1 MAKKSRAVGPQVHS
15 VPLGLVIGPEH
26 LYSALCENSEN
37 AFLLESSGS
46 AEKNARYSFV
56 GFSPQKIIT
65 LREGVVDIDGE
76 EVEAERP
83 IEELK
88 KLVPTGRGAAGQG
101 HNVAGFVGGAVGY
114 FSFDYVRC
122 VEKFAAHPKDETGF
136 PDFEFGLFDDVI
148 AFDHAT
154 GKAAYLYGKEN
165 RLSEIKKSVRDST
178 EGNGCFVES
187 LHGGGKNGG
196 GKLIIKN
203 ISVSDTEQEF
213 CSKVETAKE
222 HIRAGDIF
230 QAVLSK
236 RYMLY
241 FEGALHNFYD
251 RLKQS
256 NPSPYMYSM
265 KFGARQIIGSS
276 PENLFKVEGDE
287 ISSYAT
293 LAGTRPRGKTEQED
307 AALEG
312 ELLADKKERAE
323 HLMLV
328 DLTRNDVGKVAVS
341 GSVSVPEFMAVHK
354 YSHVQHI
361 ASLVT
366 GKMRVDRDAFDV
378 FNAIF
383 PAGTVSG
390 APKIRAIDIIDS
402 LENTRRGPYAGAVGY
417 FSANGNADF
426 AIGIRS
432 LFANGNTAFIQTGA
446 GIVYDSVPEKEFLET
461 ENKARALLDNF
472 KTEGG

>member
-1 MAKKSRAVGPQVHS
+1 MAKAKVNRNLRVHS
-15 VPLGLVIGPEH
+15 RPLDIDAGPEE
-26 LYSALCENSEN
+26 LYSALCENHKT

-56 GFSPQKIIT
+56 GFAPQKIIT
-65 LREGVVDIDGE
+65 LRKGVVDIDG
-76 EVEAERP
+76 VGIDSKRP
-83 IEELK
+83 IDEL
-88 KLVPTGRGAAGQG
+88 RGLIPKAIAGP
-101 HNVAGFVGGAVGY
+101 AGLVGGAVGY

-122 VEKFAAHPKDETGF
+122 VEKFSASPKDETGF
-136 PDFEFGLFDDVI
+136 PDFEFGIFDDVVC
-148 AFDHAT
+148 FDHAA

-165 RLSEIKKSVRDST
+165 RLPQIKKALKDSSQ
-178 EGNGCFVES
+178 S
-187 LHGGGKNGG
+187 LPAMS
-196 GKLIIKN
+196 IKSA
-203 ISVSDTEQEF
+203 SVSDTEAEF
-213 CSKVETAKE
+213 CSKVEAAKG
-222 HIRAGDIF
+222 HIMAGDIF
-230 QAVLSK
+230 QVVLSK
-236 RYMLY
+236 RYTIG
-241 FEGALHNFYD
+241 FEGALHSFYH
-251 RLKQS
+251 RLKQD

-276 PENLFKVEGDE
+276 PENLFKLEGE
-287 ISSYAT
+287 NISSYAT
-293 LAGTRPRGKTEQED
+293 LAGTRARGKTPQED
-307 AALEG
+307 AALEE

-328 DLTRNDVGKVAVS
+328 DLTRNDVGKVARP
-341 GSVSVPEFMAVHK
+341 GSVKVPEFMSVHK

-366 GKMRVDRDAFDV
+366 GKLRKDRDAFDV

-390 APKIRAIDIIDS
+390 APKIRAIEIIDS
-402 LENTRRGPYAGAVGY
+402 LEKTRRGPYAGAVGY

-432 LFANGNTAFIQTGA
+432 LFANGKTAFIQTGA

-472 KTEGG
+472 RTEGAADG

>member
-1 MAKKSRAVGPQVHS
+1 MAKAKANRSLRVHS
-15 VPLGLVIGPEH
+15 PALGIDAGPEQ
-26 LYSALCENSEN
+26 LYSALCENFEI

-46 AEKNARYSFV
+46 AEKNSRYSFV
-56 GFSPQKIIT
+56 GFAPEKIIT
-65 LREGVVDIDGE
+65 LKNGVVDIDGQE
-76 EVEAERP
+76 IESKSP
-83 IEELK
+83 IGALRNLIPK
-88 KLVPTGRGAAGQG
+88 TTGSP
-101 HNVAGFVGGAVGY
+101 VGFVGGAVGY
-114 FSFDYVRC
+114 FSFDYVRS
-122 VEKFAAHPKDETGF
+122 VEKFSASPKDETGF
-136 PDFEFGLFDDVI
+136 PDFEFGIFDDVV
-148 AFDHAT
+148 AFDHAAGT
-154 GKAAYLYGKEN
+154 ATYLYGTEN
-165 RLSEIKKSVRDST
+165 RLPQIKKSLKDSS
-178 EGNGCFVES
+178 EHLQS
-187 LHGGGKNGG
+187 LS
-196 GKLIIKN
+196 IKN
-203 ISVSDTEQEF
+203 VTVSDTQEQF
-213 CSKVETAKE
+213 CSKVEKAKE

-230 QAVLSK
+230 QAVISK
-236 RYMLY
+236 RYTIG
-241 FEGALHNFYD
+241 FEGALHSFYH

-265 KFGARQIIGSS
+265 KFGERQIIGSS
-276 PENLFKVEGDE
+276 PENLFKVEGNE

-293 LAGTRPRGKTEQED
+293 LAGTRARGKTPQED
-307 AALEG
+307 AALEA

-328 DLTRNDVGKVAVS
+328 DLTRNDVGKVAQP
-341 GSVSVPEFMAVHK
+341 GSVKVPEFMNVHK

-366 GKMRVDRDAFDV
+366 GKLRADRDAFDV

-390 APKIRAIDIIDS
+390 APKIRAIEIIDS
-402 LENTRRGPYAGAVGY
+402 LEKTRRGPYAGAVGY

-432 LFANGNTAFIQTGA
+432 LFANGKTAFIQTGA

-472 KTEGG
+472 KTEGA